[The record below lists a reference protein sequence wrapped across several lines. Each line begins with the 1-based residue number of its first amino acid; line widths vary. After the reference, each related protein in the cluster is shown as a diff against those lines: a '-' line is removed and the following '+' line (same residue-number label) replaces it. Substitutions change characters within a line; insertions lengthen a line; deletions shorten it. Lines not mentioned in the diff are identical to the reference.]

1 MYFGS
6 IGTISS
12 IVAKEGRFVI
22 TFQHQR
28 HADEAVGSHA
38 YSRDWNVQYGDWQLE
53 PPGPPR
59 ALPSARPRATL
70 QGPALPRALQ
80 RRPSGALGGAAERV
94 LEAPTSAPGA
104 GDISPSA
111 SSSGLRKTSAGARG
125 FKSRGEESGAN
136 RKKTVLGIG
145 GEHHESLQTEFQ
157 FPDALE
163 MEQLRMDEQEYCF
176 CVEINQCVGERLRDV
191 DGGPCHGDDGV
202 ESTTP
207 CRRGRRDRVA
217 SMDVCGR
224 FDCHTGARPP

>member
-1 MYFGS
+1 MRVVSAACDDIKNKRPKEVAMYFGS

-80 RRPSGALGGAAERV
+80 RRPSGALGGAAARV

-111 SSSGLRKTSAGARG
+111 PSSGLRKTSAEARG
-125 FKSRGEESGAN
+125 FKSRGEQTGEN
-136 RKKTVLGIG
+136 RKIRALDE
-145 GEHHESLQTEFQ
+145 EHHESLETEFQ
-157 FPDALE
+157 FPDASE
-163 MEQLRMDEQEYCF
+163 IEPAAQLRADEQEYGF
-176 CVEINQCVGERLRDV
+176 CVEINQCVGARLLAV
-191 DGGPCHGDDGV
+191 DCMPRH
-202 ESTTP
+202 
-207 CRRGRRDRVA
+207 
-217 SMDVCGR
+217 
-224 FDCHTGARPP
+224 